1 MGKALLVV
9 GAILFI
15 VALVAGLAL
24 LFAFPTMW
32 LWNYLFVSQ
41 VTMTLFGTA
50 KLAFWKAFW
59 LNFLA
64 GVLFKGSSASTSK

>member
-1 MGKALLVV
+1 MGKVLLVV
-9 GAILFI
+9 GAVVFAL
-15 VALVAGLAL
+15 ALVTGLAL

-64 GVLFKGSSASTSK
+64 GVLFKGSSTSTSK

>member
-1 MGKALLVV
+1 MDKVLLAV

-15 VALVAGLAL
+15 LALVTGLSL
-24 LFAFPTMW
+24 LFAFPIMW
-32 LWNYLFVSQ
+32 LWNYLFASQ

-64 GVLFKGSSASTSK
+64 GALFKSSSASTSK

>member
-1 MGKALLVV
+1 MGKVLLVV
-9 GAILFI
+9 GAVVFVL
-15 VALVAGLAL
+15 ALVTGLAL

-32 LWNYLFVSQ
+32 LWNYLFASQ

>member
-41 VTMTLFGTA
+41 VTLTLFGTA

>member
-1 MGKALLVV
+1 MDKVLLAV

-15 VALVAGLAL
+15 LALVTGLSL
-24 LFAFPTMW
+24 LFAFPIMW
-32 LWNYLFVSQ
+32 LWNYLFASQ

-64 GVLFKGSSASTSK
+64 GALFKGSSASTSK